1 VDSREGARHGGRR
14 ARYLGALSVAAVGV
28 AFFAVPGG
36 ASASSVNCSG
46 NLRLNNHGAGGPYG
60 INYTLKCSEDIQ
72 AYSIVSTKKL
82 DYFTPDP
89 LVLQPNGNPSATD
102 HFNCEGPIPGPG
114 FGCPG
119 AMTAGNHVK
128 ASFATVPRPC
138 YPAVRAWATVTTQQL
153 DSHGVPFET
162 SSQPFRLQGP
172 DGCKSQPSPAS
183 LRRAR
188 AHHRHHHHR
197 GHHHH
202 RRHR

>member
-28 AFFAVPGG
+28 AFLVVPGG

-46 NLRLNNHGAGGPYG
+46 KLRLNNHGVGGPFG
-60 INYTLKCSEDIQ
+60 VNYTLKCSEDIQ
-72 AYSIVSTKKL
+72 SYSIVSSKKL

-89 LVLQPNGNPSATD
+89 VVYKPSGSPSDTD
-102 HFNCEGPIPGPG
+102 HFSCEGPFPGPG

-119 AMTAGNHVK
+119 AMTAGNYVK
-128 ASFATVPRPC
+128 GSFATDSRPC
-138 YPAVRAWATVTTQQL
+138 YPAVRAWAVVTTQQL
-153 DSHGVPFET
+153 DSTGAPFET
-162 SSQPFRLQGP
+162 SSPPFRLDGP
-172 DGCKSQPSPAS
+172 TGCQSQPSPAS

-188 AHHRHHHHR
+188 ASHHHHHR